1 MTYPEQRILDF
12 IGEHHILTLAISRGN
27 QPYCATCYYAYLGE
41 QNQFIFT
48 SDHDTR
54 HIRDVVEGNNYRVAG
69 TIALE
74 TKIVGKIRG
83 IQFTGFI
90 RDLRPADADPAESPA
105 PGPALQGREYQTAR
119 ARYLKRF
126 PIARLM
132 PNLHLWSLTPDYI
145 KMTDNRLGFG
155 KKLIWTPEESRKSG

>member
-1 MTYPEQRILDF
+1 MTHPEQRIIDF
-12 IGEHHILTLAISRGN
+12 IEEHHIFTLAIARDN
-27 QPYCATCYYAYLGE
+27 IPYCATCYYAWMKE
-41 QNQFIFT
+41 QNEFVFT
-48 SDHDTR
+48 SDHETR
-54 HIRDVVEGNNYRVAG
+54 HVRDVVEGNNYRVAG
-69 TIALE
+69 AIALE

-90 RDLRPADADPAESPA
+90 TSLENTA
-105 PGPALQGREYQTAR
+105 PGSTALKAR

-132 PNLHLWSLTPDYI
+132 PNLHLWTLRPDFI

-155 KKLIWTPEESRKSG
+155 KKLIWTADETLKSGADAL

>member
-1 MTYPEQRILDF
+1 MAHPEQRIIAF
-12 IGEHHILTLAISRGN
+12 IGEHHILTLAIAREN
-27 QPYCATCYYAYLGE
+27 MPWCATCYYAYLQE

-48 SDHDTR
+48 SDAETR

-83 IQFTGFI
+83 IQFTGVI
-90 RDLRPADADPAESPA
+90 KTAEGADLILAKK
-105 PGPALQGREYQTAR
+105 
-119 ARYLKRF
+119 RYLKRF

-132 PNLHLWSLTPDYI
+132 PELHLWMLTPDFI

-155 KKLIWTPEESRKSG
+155 TKLTWQAEAPILPGQDAL

>member
-1 MTYPEQRILDF
+1 MSHPDQRIIDF
-12 IGEHHILTLAISRGN
+12 IGEHHIFTIAVSRDN
-27 QPYCATCYYAYLGE
+27 QPWCATCYYVYLE
-41 QNQFIFT
+41 EENHFIFT

-74 TKIVGKIRG
+74 TKIVGRIRG
-83 IQFTGFI
+83 IQFTGDI
-90 RDLRPADADPAESPA
+90 EIPNS
-105 PGPALQGREYQTAR
+105 PALQRRAKTA
-119 ARYLKRF
+119 YLRRF

-132 PNLHLWSLTPDYI
+132 PNLHLWVLQPDFI

-155 KKLIWTPEESRKSG
+155 KKQTWTAGETPKSG